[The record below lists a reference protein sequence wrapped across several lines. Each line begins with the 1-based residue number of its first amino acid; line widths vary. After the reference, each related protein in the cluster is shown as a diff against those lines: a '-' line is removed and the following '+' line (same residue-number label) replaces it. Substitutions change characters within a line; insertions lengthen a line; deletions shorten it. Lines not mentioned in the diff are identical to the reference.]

1 MINREYAADTMKLA
15 KKIIAL
21 LILLTLLAGCT
32 AFAEDEIPAP
42 GLEAALKRADE
53 FNAWRRDKTAEE
65 IAKEKNLSV
74 WDVMSPYGT
83 EAAPEPLVPVTADS
97 TWEEIV
103 YTLLDKYGA
112 DEDHV
117 GIGYYNTRTGEE
129 KYISPD
135 KYIVSASMFKVPLN
149 MIIADRVSS
158 GEMSMDTEIWG
169 APYSYYQ
176 NRTIVY
182 SDNERSVDL
191 FNYLGGYSQF
201 KQLQI
206 PYLGNNP
213 EEDIGWNYQIDN
225 YYNAR
230 EFIHML
236 RMLYESPERFPGIL
250 ENMLEATPYSY
261 FKQYEK
267 RYPIAEKY
275 GFVEQNEATG
285 HHTYINTCGVVFTD
299 DPFCIVVFTD
309 NVPMAYDLISEYAM
323 AMCDYT
329 NFASAKQDETD
340 AQNDEALLAQKAAD
354 EATFQAAVQQ
364 LKSAITDENRIKLA
378 AAPIAA
384 ATGAAKGKALEIN
397 MSVISTIVIGLI
409 AVAMIIGFVVIFRH
423 NNAGKINAFWAVI
436 AIILAGGGLMLCV
449 IGLTFGTLFAK
460 PAGNPQDTVTE
471 FFSAL
476 VEEDY
481 PRAYACLSNYSGLGL
496 ENAPDSEESRQLWN
510 ALKESYDFSLHG
522 ACEQDKLS
530 AKQLVEFR
538 HLNVDAVK
546 RDAAGRIDGILRK
559 IVETRTRGEVF
570 DAEDN
575 YLPSVPEEAYR
586 QAFAEALGN
595 AENYYTSSQIT
606 VPLTFMDGRW
616 LITADSNLITAL
628 SGGAL

>member
-1 MINREYAADTMKLA
+1 MKPV
-15 KKIIAL
+15 KKLIAILII
-21 LILLTLLAGCT
+21 LTLTAGYI

-42 GLEAALKRADE
+42 GLEAALKKADE
-53 FNAWRRDKTAEE
+53 FNAWRRSKTAEE
-65 IAKEKNLSV
+65 IAQENNLSI
-74 WDVMSPYGT
+74 WDVLSPYGT
-83 EAAPEPLVPVTADS
+83 DTVPEPAVQVTSES

-103 YTLLDKYGA
+103 YTLLDKYDA

-206 PYLGNNP
+206 PYLGNDP
-213 EEDIGWNYQIDN
+213 AEDIGWNYQVDN
-225 YYNAR
+225 FYNAR
-230 EFIHML
+230 EFIRML
-236 RMLYESPERFPGIL
+236 RMLYEEPERFPGIL

-285 HHTYINTCGVVFTD
+285 YHTYINTCGVVFTE

-309 NVPMAYDLISEYAM
+309 NVQKAYDLISEYAV

-329 NFASAKQDETD
+329 NFASAKQDAID
-340 AQNDEALLAQKAAD
+340 AQHEEALLAQKAAE
-354 EATFQAAVQQ
+354 EATFQATVQQ
-364 LKSAITDENRIKLA
+364 LKNRI
-378 AAPIAA
+378 
-384 ATGAAKGKALEIN
+384 TGESGSGLPLVTSGTESNTAKGNAREIN

-409 AVAMIIGFVVIFRH
+409 FVAMLIALVVIFRH

-436 AIILAGGGLMLCV
+436 AILLAGGGLILCV

-471 FFSAL
+471 FFTAL
-476 VEEDY
+476 LAEDY
-481 PRAYACLSNYSGLGL
+481 PRAYSCLSNYSGLGL
-496 ENAPDSEESRQLWN
+496 ENSPDSEESHMLWE
-510 ALKESYDFSLHG
+510 ALKESYDFSLRG
-522 ACEQDKLS
+522 DCVQEKLS
-530 AKQLVEFR
+530 AKQVVEFR

-546 RDAAGRIDGILRK
+546 RDAAGRIDGILRN
-559 IVETRTRGEVF
+559 IVKTRSRGEVF
-570 DAEDN
+570 DEEEN
-575 YLPSVPEEAYR
+575 YLPSVPEEVYHQAY
-586 QAFAEALGN
+586 AKAIDN
-595 AENYYTSSQIT
+595 AGGYITSSQIT
-606 VPLTFMDGRW
+606 IPLELVDGKW
-616 LITADSNLITAL
+616 LIAVSSDLITAL